1 MRANKKDFELHIAAN
16 DIPKDLGLGLS
27 DISIFRQNI
36 VLRFT
41 ASNDGGCPDPIIS
54 KFNIESLDDF
64 RKELEKKLGYAKIE
78 HTSAQKLV
86 TFIIEKILDKM
97 EQSKSDHS
105 QTTEGLDYDDGS
117 TKDKTEYVYKYSKL
131 DNKRKKKVLHEAVI
145 LTSANKD
152 DIDEQSTIRQP
163 AFLYYDKQQDKIKT
177 APYIVKSNR
186 ILKPAEEDE
195 YHMSI
200 I

>member
-1 MRANKKDFELHIAAN
+1 MRTNKKDFQLQITSG
-16 DIPKDLGLGLS
+16 DIPKDIGRGLTS
-27 DISIFRQNI
+27 ISIFRSNI
-36 VLRFT
+36 VLRFPV
-41 ASNDGGCPDPIIS
+41 SNDSGSPDTIIS
-54 KFNIESLDDF
+54 KFNIESLDDT

-78 HTSAQKLV
+78 PKPAQKLV

-97 EQSKSDHS
+97 EQSKSHHS

-117 TKDKTEYVYKYSKL
+117 TKDKTEYVYEYSKL

-177 APYIVKSNR
+177 APYIRHAKT
-186 ILKPAEEDE
+186 LTKP
-195 YHMSI
+195 
-200 I
+200 